1 VKAWDAIGIG
11 LAVRDVSVLMDRY
24 PEADE
29 KIRAREIHEAGGGP
43 VPTALVTLA
52 RFGRKTTLSALVGDD
67 AVGRFI
73 LEGLSR
79 ENVDIGPVTVKPGY
93 ESGTSVII
101 VENGRRTIL
110 EAPRGVGFPLEWEDV
125 RKLPLDDCSA
135 LLLDA
140 RVPEV
145 QVRAAR
151 IARAAGALVV
161 LDCGHPRE
169 GVDELVTEC
178 DVAILSHTYP
188 QTLHGGDVDV
198 PDFLQELGGRLPRSG
213 PAVAGVTLGPD
224 GCAMLSREEGYIR
237 LEAHPVQALDTTG
250 AGDVFH
256 GAFAHAFLQTG
267 SVERSARFAN
277 VTAATKC
284 RGMSGRAPIPSEEE
298 VWRLAM
304 P

>member
-24 PEADE
+24 PRADE

-73 LEGLSR
+73 LDGLSR
-79 ENVDIGPVTVKPGY
+79 ESVDVGPVTVKPGY

-125 RKLPLDDCSA
+125 RQLPLDECSA

-145 QVRAAR
+145 QIRAAR
-151 IARAAGALVV
+151 IARDAGALVV
-161 LDCGHPRE
+161 VDCGHPRDGAE
-169 GVDELVTEC
+169 ELIAESN
-178 DVAILSHTYP
+178 VAILSHTYP
-188 QTLHGGDVDV
+188 RTLHGDDFDVKA
-198 PDFLQELGGRLPRSG
+198 FLQDVLERLPRSG
-213 PAVAGVTLGPD
+213 PGVAGITLGPR
-224 GCAMLSREEGYIR
+224 GCAMLSRTEGYLR
-237 LEAHPVQALDTTG
+237 LEAHPVEALDTTG

-277 VTAATKC
+277 VTAALKC
-284 RGMSGRAPIPSEEE
+284 KGMSGRAPIPSEEE
-298 VWRLAM
+298 IWRLAM
-304 P
+304 R

>member
-24 PEADE
+24 PQADE

-52 RFGRKTTLSALVGDD
+52 RFGRRTTLSALVGDD

-79 ENVDIGPVTVKPGY
+79 ENVDVGPVTIRPGY

-125 RKLPLDDCSA
+125 RRLRLDDCEA

-140 RVPEV
+140 RVAEV
-145 QVRAAR
+145 QIPAAR
-151 IARAAGALVV
+151 IARDAGALVV
-161 LDCGHPRE
+161 VDCGHPRE
-169 GVDELVTEC
+169 GAEELIAESN
-178 DVAILSHTYP
+178 VAILSHTYP
-188 QTLHGGDVDV
+188 EALHGGDFE
-198 PDFLQELGGRLPRSG
+198 PRAFLQDLLERLPRSG
-213 PAVAGVTLGPD
+213 PAVAGITLGPR
-224 GCAMLSREEGYIR
+224 GCAMLTRDEGYLR
-237 LEAHPVQALDTTG
+237 LEAHSVEALDTTG

-256 GAFAHAFLQTG
+256 GAFAHAFLRTG
-267 SVERSARFAN
+267 SVERAARFAN
-277 VTAATKC
+277 VTAALKC
-284 RGMSGRAPIPSEEE
+284 QGMTGRAPIPSEEE